1 MGGNDTYS
9 LQPLN
14 QSVPKQGFETR
25 VTPPDAAYVR
35 INALDRDGNILDS
48 TDVVEMATG
57 RKLSDRRL
65 DKQ

>member
-1 MGGNDTYS
+1 MGE
-9 LQPLN
+9 P
-14 QSVPKQGFETR
+14 VPKEGFETK

-35 INALDRDGNILDS
+35 VNALDRDGNILDS

-65 DKQ
+65 ER